1 MKNMNILLPEAQ
13 ARLQEFFPQGEVS
26 LSAGETF
33 FYPGEDTAPYRILP
47 AQANKSAVQAIL
59 ARDSV
64 DKSLATSKADAS
76 KKLLFLPHVTP
87 NFQTWLRA
95 GGHEFLDANGN
106 AWLEGPNYRF
116 WIEGRKN
123 RKTVGLGSASQPS
136 RAFTA
141 TGLRVIFVLLVDEN
155 LLAQPIRT
163 IAAAAGVSIGAVS
176 QALADLEKEG
186 YLLIRGRKR
195 FWVQK
200 GRLARRWLE
209 LYAAVLKP
217 KLRSR
222 RFDGPAPARMLEAKE
237 SWGKYAWL
245 GGEAAM
251 LAKGYGIRPVETRLY
266 SDYPWAGL
274 VRDFRLRPSEV
285 GNVVLTEPF
294 WNPEHFEDPFYVPPL
309 LILADEL
316 AEGDE
321 RQVLVAQ
328 EMWRQDEDLQKLR

>member
-26 LSAGETF
+26 TSAGETF
-33 FYPGEDTAPYRILP
+33 FYPEDKATPYRILP
-47 AQANKSAVQAIL
+47 TQANKSAVQAIL
-59 ARDSV
+59 AQDSI
-64 DKSLATSKADAS
+64 DKSFSASKADAS

-87 NFQTWLRA
+87 NFQAWLEEE
-95 GGHEFLDANGN
+95 GHEFLDANGN

-116 WIEGRKN
+116 WIEGRKK
-123 RKTVGLGSASQPS
+123 RKTVGLGSASEKS

-141 TGLRVIFVLLVDEN
+141 TGLKVIFVLLVDEN
-155 LLAQPIRT
+155 LLTQPVRT

-176 QALADLEKEG
+176 QALADLEKGG

-200 GRLARRWLE
+200 SRLARRWLE

-222 RFDGPAPARMLEAKE
+222 RFDGPAPAQMLEAQE
-237 SWGKYAWL
+237 TWGEYARL

-251 LAKGYGIRPVETRLY
+251 RAKGYGIRPVETRFY

-274 VRDFRLRPSEV
+274 VRDFRLRPSET

-294 WNPEHFEDPFYVPPL
+294 WNPEHFEDSFYVPPL

-328 EMWRQDEDLQKLR
+328 EMWRQDEDLQELR